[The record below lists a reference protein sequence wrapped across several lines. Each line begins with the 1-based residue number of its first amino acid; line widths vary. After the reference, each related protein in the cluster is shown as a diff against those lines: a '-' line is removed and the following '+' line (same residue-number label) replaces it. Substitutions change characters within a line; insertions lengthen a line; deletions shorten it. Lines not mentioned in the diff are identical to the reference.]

1 MTHIPN
7 ELHVL
12 IAEYV
17 GITTID
23 EVKWLIQLNDNGTS
37 LKLALAVK
45 TQQQLNTYLEVIKT
59 QNKVQKLDQAMEIHA
74 LPIVM
79 TIGSDIEYIFKLKVF
94 KYYIINEHYQLAITL
109 NNKSTSKHL
118 FCKDRL
124 DAESFLNYWAIDPL
138 EYSDIALQQKRIV
151 FLFNNY
157 FTEIYGIYK
166 HDIINIISNICF
178 FGWNVAAEELIGVA
192 SIKLEQPF
200 FCLAIVTLYPGLFNV
215 FETMIINNASLLTPY
230 IKKRINNYID
240 QMLDTSHLVESEQS
254 SVAQKY
260 INVMNMVNNEL

>member
-1 MTHIPN
+1 MVHIPN

-23 EVKWLIQLNDNGTS
+23 EVKWLVQLNDNGAS
-37 LKLALAVK
+37 LKLALRVK
-45 TQQQLNTYLEVIKT
+45 TQQQLNTYLEMIKI
-59 QNKVQKLDQAMEIHA
+59 QNKVYKLDQAMEIHA

-79 TIGSDIEYIFKLKVF
+79 TIGSTIEYIFKLKVF
-94 KYYIINEHYQLAITL
+94 KYYIINEHYKLAIEL
-109 NNKSTSKHL
+109 NEGNKGKHL

-124 DAESFLNYWAIDPL
+124 DAESFLSYWDINPR
-138 EYSDIALQQKRIV
+138 EYFDIALQQQRII

-178 FGWNVAAEELIGVA
+178 FGWNHAAEELIRFA
-192 SIKLEQPF
+192 SVKLEQPF
-200 FCLAIVTLYPGLFNV
+200 FCLPIVTLYPGLFNV

-230 IKKRINNYID
+230 IKRRINNYID
-240 QMLDTSHLVESEQS
+240 QMLDPE
-254 SVAQKY
+254 VAQKY
-260 INVMNMVNNEL
+260 IDVMNMVNNEL